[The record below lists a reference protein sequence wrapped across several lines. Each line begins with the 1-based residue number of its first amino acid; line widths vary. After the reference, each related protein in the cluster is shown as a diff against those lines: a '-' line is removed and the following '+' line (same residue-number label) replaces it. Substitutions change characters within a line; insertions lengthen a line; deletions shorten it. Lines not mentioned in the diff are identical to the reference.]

1 MPKFYKCKIV
11 IISMLSFGFLIF
23 VLSYLLSILVFSILY
38 SLGHVLSYNL
48 IHIHICRLKQTKSC
62 VGRTKKG

>member
-48 IHIHICRLKQTKSC
+48 IHIHIYRPKQTESC
-62 VGRTKKG
+62 LERTKEE